1 MSCGSCLE
9 FTWSSV
15 RQHRTL
21 QSFYFRKITIDRVIS
36 SHSFDSEGLNMSNN
50 VSSRHRIPC
59 LWFSRKLK
67 NWMRAYSLHRN
78 NPSTDVS
85 KLKRWERD
93 YQVQVTGDPM
103 LFVLPWDR
111 LHSKSKPHFFG
122 VSTKLSAGGGN
133 ATSSVWRI
141 HWACD
146 PVRVHHPICRHISP
160 GPSPSPH
167 QQHIWDQDRCIQIH
181 HPAEEAGR
189 RPSQGYWDLAPNS
202 QLYQLHGCVF
212 KCEQIVNLR
221 KRKCNVLMTPLWFSF
236 HRPW

>member
-1 MSCGSCLE
+1 MSQNWNVGKETIRYKLRRPNAFCLA
-9 FTWSSV
+9 
-15 RQHRTL
+15 
-21 QSFYFRKITIDRVIS
+21 I
-36 SHSFDSEGLNMSNN
+36 
-50 VSSRHRIPC
+50 
-59 LWFSRKLK
+59 
-67 NWMRAYSLHRN
+67 
-78 NPSTDVS
+78 
-85 KLKRWERD
+85 
-93 YQVQVTGDPM
+93 
-103 LFVLPWDR
+103 
-111 LHSKSKPHFFG
+111 FFG
-122 VSTKLSAGGGN
+122 IDCILNLSLIFCLSTKLSAGGGD

-146 PVRVHHPICRHISP
+146 PVRVHHPIRRHISP

-189 RPSQGYWDLAPNS
+189 RPSKGYWDLAPNT